1 MKMKVRVE
9 GVADIR
15 RKLRAMGGA
24 LPREKLLPVMHEHLQ
39 PMADDMKARARRR
52 TGRMADSV
60 TVSEQ
65 LSPAQAATHEPI
77 AEVETFVGPG
87 PVPEAI
93 QEEFGNFRQG
103 PHPFIRPSFDGNADT
118 AMRRIGED
126 GIAIILDAARKG

>member
-1 MKMKVRVE
+1 MKMKVRIE

-24 LPREKLLPVMHEHLQ
+24 LPRERLLPVMHEHLQ
-39 PMADDMKARARRR
+39 PMADDMKARARRK

-60 TVSEQ
+60 TVSDQ

-87 PVPEAI
+87 PLPEAI

-103 PHPFIRPSFDGNADT
+103 PHPFIRPGFDSNADT
-118 AMRRIGED
+118 AMRRIGDD